1 MHDLIHFHAQ
11 ATPAKKA
18 IVDLH
23 TGEAY
28 DYRHTDQRISQ
39 IASYLLKAT
48 DGERGGRV
56 ADDVRREARAD
67 GHRRGGHDVPIERP
81 FVGPDAATRAGRG
94 EGLWLAGYSRSR
106 AKHARFCRSPIATTI
121 FGERPRETPRGI

>member
-28 DYRHTDQRISQ
+28 DYRHTDQ
-39 IASYLLKAT
+39 
-48 DGERGGRV
+48 
-56 ADDVRREARAD
+56 
-67 GHRRGGHDVPIERP
+67 P
-81 FVGPDAATRAGRG
+81 
-94 EGLWLAGYSRSR
+94 
-106 AKHARFCRSPIATTI
+106 
-121 FGERPRETPRGI
+121 

>member
-48 DGERGGRV
+48 DGERGG
-56 ADDVRREARAD
+56 
-67 GHRRGGHDVPIERP
+67 
-81 FVGPDAATRAGRG
+81 AAELGRG
-94 EGLWLAGYSRSR
+94 DQQG
-106 AKHARFCRSPIATTI
+106 ARIR
-121 FGERPRETPRGI
+121 

>member
-56 ADDVRREARAD
+56 AM
-67 GHRRGGHDVPIERP
+67 I
-81 FVGPDAATRAGRG
+81 
-94 EGLWLAGYSRSR
+94 SRNS
-106 AKHARFCRSPIATTI
+106 AFMLSCR
-121 FGERPRETPRGI
+121 